1 MSFPD
6 FSRFFEACNGTAP
19 YRWQTRLAH
28 QVLSDRKWPD
38 ALDLPTGSGKTSV
51 IDVALYALAAAAHQ
65 GEVGVFPRRIFLV
78 VDRRVLVDQTWRHGR
93 QLLERIKETSE
104 LAPVR
109 RALAKLS
116 PDAARSIRLRGAC
129 PTDPRWCRSADQV
142 RIVASTVDQIGS
154 RLLMRGY
161 GVTPRM
167 RSVEAGLVGQD
178 AIIFLDEAHL
188 AGPLLSTLF
197 HLERLEPVRGMVPRR
212 QVVQLSATPAAAT
225 GMARFP
231 LKKEDYRD
239 PALGPRL
246 NARKTVRWSEEKIE
260 RILPTVD
267 AACVLLVANTVRTA
281 LDWFKVAT
289 ARTGRKEGAPERELC
304 LVTGRMRPLDR
315 QALLDEIEDRLDR
328 RAPTLVVA
336 TQCVEAGV
344 DWDFDA
350 MVSECASWDALVQRM
365 GRVNRRGE
373 RDDAQCVVLEAQR
386 TFPEPETEEKI
397 CPVYRRYEVETAKW
411 LARRSRMECTP
422 GSMPDAPKG
431 CSRPPAPGPLL
442 IPEYLNLWSQNRTD
456 GPACDVS
463 VFLHGVQEEDRRVQV
478 IWRDFDPEV
487 DDEACL
493 ERLLSALPPSSLE
506 AVSVPIGELRE
517 WLGTRKVI
525 RLGADPVVQPAEQ
538 SEVGET
544 LVVPAEYGGI
554 GPHDTFDRSTGRVP
568 DISSEA
574 LREHRD
580 LEFRFHDAPP
590 VDEDEPVAEQVTTW
604 IAEDGSRSAL
614 RDWTWIDAGRRW
626 LFVSKLPVVD
636 DDDDGSAFR
645 QRRGPLE
652 RHLNGVSE
660 RTRGTAERLGLPRTL
675 ADDLVLWARLHDLGK
690 LDDRIQRLYGRA
702 PGEEALAASGHS
714 WIERRRRAAVS
725 DYPNGERHEALSVE
739 LMIRH
744 GLHDGANDPELVE
757 HLVASHHGW
766 SRPFMRAAQGTARIH
781 DRLLDLDFGTELE
794 HAESERAPA
803 RFRAVQDRFGW
814 LGLAWL
820 EAVVQLS
827 DHRQSRAED
836 QEEPGSASGASLES
850 RRTEAHRTTPR
861 PEIVLTTLNGLVPG
875 DYLAALGVLRSLHLA
890 GRQVLLCWTGTRPRI
905 RTSLGIDG
913 IVDVL
918 VDVRNDFNGVW
929 PAELNKLSK
938 DQRDE
943 LLLGAE
949 EPFRSVAVALISSGG
964 RSEMDFV
971 SGGRSGFK
979 AVFEWAA
986 TSRTKAFSSDALHR
1000 ALVGPREMTRG
1011 GKSFRWS
1018 PLAAQGARR
1027 PRNAS
1032 NDKRSEPWIEWLSL
1046 MGVSALVAVPEAR
1059 RGRPA
1064 ARSTGIH
1071 GHRWSDRQFRW
1082 PLWRPALAWPEVSAA
1097 VASTRSGL
1105 RDALWCQARRLP
1117 FGPQRNRTYG
1127 FGPGQPLPNRRLSF
1141 SEGDTWR

>member
-6 FSRFFEACNGTAP
+6 FSRFFEACNGATP

-28 QVLSDRKWPD
+28 QVLSGRKWPE

-51 IDVALYALAAAAHQ
+51 IDVALYVLAAAAHE
-65 GEVGVFPRRIFLV
+65 GEIGVFPRRIFLV
-78 VDRRVLVDQTWRHGR
+78 VDRRVLVDQAWRHGR
-93 QLLERIKETSE
+93 QLLERVEAAAE

-109 RALAKLS
+109 QALARLS
-116 PDAARSIRLRGAC
+116 PDAAKSIRLRGAC

-142 RIVASTVDQIGS
+142 RIVSSTVDQIGS

-167 RSVEAGLVGQD
+167 RSVEAGLAGQD

-188 AGPLLSTLF
+188 AGPLLSTLS
-197 HLERLEPVRGMVPRR
+197 HLERLGPVRGMVPRR
-212 QVVQLSATPAAAT
+212 QVVQLSATPAAAAGKT
-225 GMARFP
+225 RFP
-231 LKKEDYRD
+231 LGKEDYQD
-239 PALGPRL
+239 AALGPRL

-260 RILPTVD
+260 RILPAVD

-281 LDWFKVAT
+281 LDWFKAAT
-289 ARTGRKEGAPERELC
+289 AGTGRKEGAPEREFF

-315 QALLDEIEDRLDR
+315 QAVLDEIEDRLDR

-350 MVSECASWDALVQRM
+350 LVSECASWDALVQRM

-373 RDDAQCVVLEAQR
+373 RDDAQCVVLEARR
-386 TFPEPETEEKI
+386 TFTEPETEEKT
-397 CPVYRRYEVETAKW
+397 CPVYRRYEVETARW
-411 LARRSRMECTP
+411 LAPRSRIQCTP
-422 GSMPDAPKG
+422 GSMPEAPHG
-431 CSRPPAPGPLL
+431 CSRPPASGPLL
-442 IPEYLNLWSQNRTD
+442 IPEHLDLWSQNRTD

-478 IWRDFDPEV
+478 IWRDFDPDL
-487 DDEACL
+487 DDGECL
-493 ERLLSALPPSSLE
+493 DRLLSALPPSSLE
-506 AVSVPIGELRE
+506 AVSVPIGELRA
-517 WLGTRKVI
+517 WLGRRKVI
-525 RLGADPVVQPAEQ
+525 RLGTETAFQPAEQ

-544 LVVPAEYGGI
+544 LVVPEEYGGI
-554 GPHDTFDRSTGRVP
+554 GPHGTFDRSTGRVP

-626 LFVSKLPVVD
+626 LFVSKLPVD
-636 DDDDGSAFR
+636 NDDDGSAFR
-645 QRRGPLE
+645 QRRGSLE

-660 RTRGTAERLGLPRTL
+660 RTRRTAERLGLPREL

-702 PGEEALAASGHS
+702 PGEEALAASGHN

-725 DYPNGERHEALSVE
+725 DYPAGERHEALSVE

-766 SRPFMRAAQGTARIH
+766 SRPFMRAAQGTARVH
-781 DRLLDLDFGTELE
+781 DRLFDLDFRTEIE

-836 QEEPGSASGASLES
+836 RGEPGSASGASLES
-850 RRTEAHRTTPR
+850 RSSEAHRTTPC

-890 GRQVLLCWTGTRPRI
+890 GREALLRWTGTRPRI

-918 VDVRNDFNGVW
+918 VDVRNDFGGVW
-929 PAELNKLSK
+929 PAELNKLSN
-938 DQRDE
+938 DQCDE

-949 EPFRSVAVALISSGG
+949 GPFRSVAVALISSGG

-979 AVFEWAA
+979 SIFDWV
-986 TSRTKAFSSDALHR
+986 TTCRTKVFSSEALHR
-1000 ALVGPREMTRG
+1000 TLVGPRELTRG

-1046 MGVSALVAVPEAR
+1046 MGVSALVSVPEVR
-1059 RGRPA
+1059 RGRLA
-1064 ARSTGIH
+1064 ARSTAVH
-1071 GHRWSDRQFRW
+1071 GRRWNGKRFRW
-1082 PLWRPALAWPEVSAA
+1082 PLWRAALAWPEVSAA

-1105 RDALWCQARRLP
+1105 RDALWCEARRIP

-1127 FGPGQPLPNRRLSF
+1127 FGPGQLLP
-1141 SEGDTWR
+1141 

>member
-6 FSRFFEACNGTAP
+6 FSRFFETCNGAAP
-19 YRWQTRLAH
+19 YRWQTRLAR
-28 QVLSDRKWPD
+28 QVLSDRKWPE

-51 IDVALYALAAAAHQ
+51 IDIALYVLAAAAHE
-65 GEVGVFPRRIFLV
+65 GEIGVFPRRIFLV
-78 VDRRVLVDQTWRHGR
+78 VDRRVLVDQAWRHGR
-93 QLLERIKETSE
+93 RLLERVETATE

-109 RALAKLS
+109 QALASLS
-116 PDAARSIRLRGAC
+116 PDAASSIRLRGAC
-129 PTDPRWCRSADQV
+129 PTDPQWCRSADQV
-142 RIVASTVDQIGS
+142 QIVASTVDQIGS

-197 HLERLEPVRGMVPRR
+197 HLERLEPVRGMAPKR
-212 QVVQLSATPAAAT
+212 QVVQLSATPGAT
-225 GMARFP
+225 AGKTRFP
-231 LKKEDYRD
+231 LRKEDYQD
-239 PALGPRL
+239 AALGLRL
-246 NARKTVRWSEEKIE
+246 NARKTVRWSEDKIE

-267 AACVLLVANTVRTA
+267 VACVLLVANTVRTA

-289 ARTGRKEGAPERELC
+289 ARTGCKESASEREIY

-315 QALLDEIEDRLDR
+315 QAVLDKIEDRLDR

-350 MVSECASWDALVQRM
+350 MVSECASWDSLVQRM

-373 RDDAQCVVLEAQR
+373 RDDVQCVVLKAQR
-386 TFPEPETEEKI
+386 TFTEPESEEKI

-422 GSMPDAPKG
+422 GSMPEAPKD
-431 CSRPPAPGPLL
+431 CSRPPASGPLL
-442 IPEYLNLWSQNRTD
+442 IPEYLDLWSQNRTD

-478 IWRDFDPEV
+478 IWRDFLDP
-487 DDEACL
+487 DDGACL

-517 WLGTRKVI
+517 WLGKRKVI
-525 RLGADPVVQPAEQ
+525 RLGTEPAAQPAEQ

-544 LVVPAEYGGI
+544 LVIPAEYGGI
-554 GPHDTFDRSTGRVP
+554 GPHCTFDRSTGRVP

-580 LEFRFHDAPP
+580 LEFQFHGAPP
-590 VDEDEPVAEQVTTW
+590 VEEDAPIEEQVDAW
-604 IAEDGSRSAL
+604 IAEDDSRSAL
-614 RDWTWIDAGRRW
+614 RDWTWIDAGPCRW
-626 LFVSKLPVVD
+626 LFVSKLPVD
-636 DDDDGSAFR
+636 NDDDGSAFR
-645 QRRGPLE
+645 QRRGSLE

-660 RTRGTAERLGLPRTL
+660 RTRRTAERLGLPRTL

-702 PGEEALAASGHS
+702 PGEEALAASGHN
-714 WIERRRRAAVS
+714 WIERRRRAAMS
-725 DYPNGERHEALSVE
+725 DYPAGERHEALSVE

-766 SRPFMRAAQGTARIH
+766 SRPFMRAAQGTARVH
-781 DRLLDLDFGTELE
+781 DRLFDLDFQTELE
-794 HAESERAPA
+794 HTESERAPA
-803 RFRAVQDRFGW
+803 RFRAVQERFGW

-820 EAVVQLS
+820 EAVVQLN
-827 DHRQSRAED
+827 DHRQSCAED
-836 QEEPGSASGASLES
+836 RGEPGPASGASLES
-850 RRTEAHRTTPR
+850 RRSEVHRTTPP

-890 GRQVLLCWTGTRPRI
+890 GGQVLLRWTGTQPRI
-905 RTSLGIDG
+905 RTNLGIDG
-913 IVDVL
+913 IVNAL
-918 VDVRNDFNGVW
+918 VDVRDNFSGVW
-929 PAELNKLSK
+929 PAELNKLSN
-938 DQRDE
+938 DQCDV
-943 LLLGAE
+943 LLLGADG
-949 EPFRSVAVALISSGG
+949 PFRSVAVALISSGG

-971 SGGRSGFK
+971 SGGRSSFK
-979 AVFEWAA
+979 SVFEWA
-986 TSRTKAFSSDALHR
+986 TTPKRKEFSSEALR
-1000 ALVGPREMTRG
+1000 RTFVGPRELTKG

-1027 PRNAS
+1027 PQNAS

-1046 MGVSALVAVPEAR
+1046 MGVSALVSVPEVR
-1059 RGRPA
+1059 RGRLA
-1064 ARSTGIH
+1064 TRSTAVRGR
-1071 GHRWSDRQFRW
+1071 RWNGKQFRW
-1082 PLWRPALAWPEVSAA
+1082 PLWRAALAWPEVMAA

-1105 RDALWCQARRLP
+1105 RDALWCETRRIP

-1127 FGPGQPLPNRRLSF
+1127 FGPGQLLP
-1141 SEGDTWR
+1141 